1 MLRYVRTGLSVGP
14 KTVYSWRRP
23 FPMTTNRLSPFQIGP
38 ADPQSVVPPTEPA
51 PIGRRPRDVTRH
63 VTPNL
68 RPMGEWRKPRDQQQQ
83 EFLSPH
89 LFLPLIPPFHSFYLL
104 LCVHVN
110 CAQWRADHGADN
122 DARNA
127 RTTRQEARPQIKY
140 IKKKKRKRMKV
151 R

>member
-1 MLRYVRTGLSVGP
+1 
-14 KTVYSWRRP
+14 
-23 FPMTTNRLSPFQIGP
+23 
-38 ADPQSVVPPTEPA
+38 
-51 PIGRRPRDVTRH
+51 
-63 VTPNL
+63 
-68 RPMGEWRKPRDQQQQ
+68 MGEWRKPRDQQQQ

-89 LFLPLIPPFHSFYLL
+89 LFLPLIPPFRSLYLL

-140 IKKKKRKRMKV
+140 IKKGKRMKLFKNV
-151 R
+151 LPLCLASRLVNERRQRAPRKKRADLWKNA